1 MTGVYRGPVMWRTI
15 AALSALWW
23 VLIVA
28 PALTAT
34 RLLDHAGATSAEGG
48 VLAVWLGGYIAQFV
62 VFLAISRRSPRP
74 AVLGWVIASVVPWA
88 ADWTTPLSMW
98 WLVLWTALVVGYAA
112 WLVVEVSRVDQLRSG
127 GVAASGV
134 VLEVIRPTFNV
145 VVNKDASRRVLR
157 LRVERPDGTAPYEAR
172 VTATFTLG
180 ELPEADDRLAVRV
193 DPTGPQLIE
202 LVEDEPI
209 VRAAPQPDD
218 LPPEVAERLQTL
230 KTMRD
235 RGDLTDS
242 EFATA
247 RRRLLESSAE

>member
-1 MTGVYRGPVMWRTI
+1 MSPVYRGPVMWRTI
-15 AALSALWW
+15 AGLSVLWW
-23 VLIVA
+23 GLIVA
-28 PALTAT
+28 PALVAT
-34 RLLDHAGATSAEGG
+34 RLLDHAGATSAKGG

-62 VFLAISRRSPRP
+62 VFLMISRRSPRP

-88 ADWTTPLSMW
+88 ADWTAPLSTW
-98 WLVLWTALVVGYAA
+98 WLVLWTAIVAAYAA
-112 WLVVEVSRVDQLRSG
+112 WWVGQVSRVDQLRADG
-127 GVAASGV
+127 LAASGV

-172 VTATFTLG
+172 VTATFILG
-180 ELPEADDRLAVRV
+180 ELPEADDRVAVRV
-193 DPTGPQLIE
+193 DPARPHLVELI
-202 LVEDEPI
+202 EDEPI
-209 VRAAPQPDD
+209 VRAAPQPED

-235 RGDLTDS
+235 RGDLTDA

-247 RRRLLESSAE
+247 RKRLLDSPAE